1 MDHCRPAFR
10 PPPLR
15 LRINPAATQPEEARC
30 TLINTTD
37 HSSRQSQRIP
47 RSPLGSN
54 AYTPQ
59 GGRSIS
65 SLPQSP
71 SSLSPVSSHGGLTS
85 PVGSIASSVGSYS
98 TARSSLP
105 RAPPTLRRKISPTET
120 SLREI
125 RASQQR
131 LQMKQQSEDRLRQVY
146 ERQTMEYLYGDFAC
160 LDTLME

>member
-1 MDHCRPAFR
+1 MDHCRPALR

-15 LRINPAATQPEEARC
+15 LRMSPAATRPEEARC
-30 TLINTTD
+30 TLDNTAD
-37 HSSRQSQRIP
+37 HTVRQSQRIP
-47 RSPLGSN
+47 RSPLDFN
-54 AYTPQ
+54 AYTAQ
-59 GGRSIS
+59 DCRSIS
-65 SLPQSP
+65 SLPHSP
-71 SSLSPVSSHGGLTS
+71 QSLSPVSSHGGLTS
-85 PVGSIASSVGSYS
+85 PVGSIASSVTSYS

-131 LQMKQQSEDRLRQVY
+131 LQMKQQSEDQLRQVY

>member
-1 MDHCRPAFR
+1 MDHCRPALR

-15 LRINPAATQPEEARC
+15 LRISPAATQLEDTRC
-30 TLINTTD
+30 TLD
-37 HSSRQSQRIP
+37 ALDRSDRKSQRIP
-47 RSPLGSN
+47 RSPLDFN
-54 AYTPQ
+54 ANTPQ
-59 GGRSIS
+59 DGRSIS
-65 SLPQSP
+65 SPPHSP
-71 SSLSPVSSHGGLTS
+71 PSFSPVSSHGGLTS

-131 LQMKQQSEDRLRQVY
+131 LQMKQQSEDQLRQVY